1 MSEPRIAADSARV
14 LASWSRDI
22 EIVPGSVP
30 DRPVPYAKDGA
41 AYRPDKLYLAFEAR
55 AAGPEVTDL
64 CPEPGDIKL
73 VSLTISGLRLRQD
86 GTPGR
91 AVGENF
97 HGSRAGAPGW
107 ALKLADDTLAALVQ
121 QAL

>member
-1 MSEPRIAADSARV
+1 VNEPQIAADTARV
-14 LASWSRDI
+14 TASWYRDI

-30 DRPVPYAKDGA
+30 DRPVGTIAV
-41 AYRPDKLYLAFEAR
+41 YRPDTLYLAFEAR
-55 AAGPEVTDL
+55 AAGPAVTDL
-64 CPEPGDIKL
+64 CPEPGDIRL
-73 VSLTISGLRLRQD
+73 ARLTISGLRLRQD

-97 HGSRAGAPGW
+97 HGSRDGAPDW